1 MQIQPS
7 QPVQPVRPATDAQPT
22 TAQTSQAAAPATAP
36 DRLSRSSASAPQPAI
51 LNLNLLPAPADYQQA
66 VARLQQRVAADLSL
80 QDRSQPRDSYLRDN
94 YQSQFVAQPEPTPK
108 GTVIMLH
115 GYTAGPWQYD
125 EAVSRFA
132 EAGYNVY
139 APRLPGHGFMKPDG
153 TPTGEDMVKP
163 WERERYDQFIDQVYR
178 EAAALGGPVQ
188 VIGLSGGGN
197 LALQMAEKHPQITG
211 VVAMAPY
218 VGPNAT
224 ARQVNNAVNT
234 LARHSFLKLPRL
246 LDLIPY
252 NRNIRNL
259 AQAKT
264 PHTQGTLANAQ
275 AMFSMG
281 TELERV
287 KVPVKFFTTEG
298 DLLSGPDAVK
308 DLYPGNAGRQNGWT
322 HFPAE
327 AQVPHAM
334 ASPKQFQGAEAIW
347 DQVFDTIEAGAAP
360 KPLPGIQ
367 P

>member
-7 QPVQPVRPATDAQPT
+7 QPSQPAQPASAT
-22 TAQTSQAAAPATAP
+22 VSPAAEAPQPSPPAAAP
-36 DRLSRSSASAPQPAI
+36 DRLNRSHASNPQPAI
-51 LNLNLLPAPADYQQA
+51 LNLNLLPTPADYRQA
-66 VARLQQRVAADLSL
+66 VTRLQQRVDADLSL
-80 QDRSQPRDSYLRDN
+80 QDRSQPRPLYLRDN
-94 YQSQFVAQPEPTPK
+94 YQSQFVAQPAPTPK

-132 EAGYNVY
+132 DAGYNVY
-139 APRLPGHGFMKPDG
+139 APRLPGHGLMKPDG

-211 VVAMAPY
+211 VVALAPY
-218 VGPNAT
+218 VGPNAA
-224 ARQVNNAVNT
+224 ARQVNNAINT

-246 LDLIPY
+246 LDLVPY
-252 NRNIRNL
+252 NRNVRNL
-259 AQAKT
+259 ADAKT

-275 AMFSMG
+275 AMFSVG

-287 KVPVKFFTTEG
+287 KVPVKLFTTEG

-308 DLYPGNAGRQNGWT
+308 GLYPAQPGRQSAWT

-347 DQVFDTIEAGAAP
+347 DQIFGVIEAGATP
-360 KPLPGIQ
+360 KPLPGAQ